1 MSHFPWLTLLIVLP
15 LLGSLALWLPSPL
28 RGRAREVALVFAL
41 AEVAVAVIAAAGF
54 DTSRAGEHQLVETHS
69 WIAAFGVSY
78 AVGVDGVG
86 LALVLMSVV
95 LVPLVVLAAWRE
107 QGSVHEATDGL
118 RRYLALALLLEAFMV
133 AVFAAR
139 DVFFFYV
146 LFEAMLIPVY
156 FMIGGFGADRSRRR
170 YAAVKFLLYS
180 LAGGLVMLIGVIA
193 LYMQGPGGPQGF
205 LTDNL
210 TGLSLDPS
218 VEKWLFV
225 SFFIAFAIKAPMFP
239 VHTWLPDAAEQ
250 APAGTSALLVGVLD
264 KVGTFGMLT
273 LCLPL
278 FPNASRWAAPFIIV
292 LAVVS
297 IIYGALLAIGQKNL
311 FRLVAYTSVSHFGFI
326 VLGIFAFT
334 STSISGSSFYM
345 VNHGLSTGG
354 LFLLVGYLV
363 ARRRSPDIADFGGL
377 QKQVPVL
384 AGLFLVVGLS
394 ALSLPGLSTFISE
407 FLVIVGTF
415 AAHPAAAIVASVGVV
430 LAAIYVLWTYQRVFT
445 GPLPTNTPD
454 QDVRELPALGRFADV
469 SLVERWAV
477 VPLIA
482 LMLVLGFWPRPAL
495 DLVRPS
501 AVTSV
506 QQVGAQDVPQTTATS
521 EAGK

>member
-1 MSHFPWLTLLIVLP
+1 MSHFPWLTVLIVLP
-15 LLGSLALWLPSPL
+15 LLGSLALWLPTPL
-28 RGRAREVALVFAL
+28 RGRAREVALTFSLLEVAL
-41 AEVAVAVIAAAGF
+41 AVVAAAGF
-54 DTSRAGEHQLVETHS
+54 DTSRAAEHQLAETHS
-69 WIAAFGVSY
+69 WIASFGVSY

-86 LALVLMSVV
+86 LVLVLMSVV

-107 QGSVHEATDGL
+107 QGSEHEATDAL

-156 FMIGGFGADRSRRR
+156 FMIGGFGADQARRR

-180 LAGGLVMLIGVIA
+180 LAGGLIMLIGVIG
-193 LYMQGPGGPQGF
+193 LYQQGPGGAQGF
-205 LTDNL
+205 LVDNL
-210 TGLSLDPS
+210 TGLTLDPTL
-218 VEKWLFV
+218 EKWLFV
-225 SFFIAFAIKAPMFP
+225 SFFVAFAIKAPMFP

-278 FPNASRWAAPFIIV
+278 FPNASRWAAPVIIV
-292 LAVVS
+292 RAVIS
-297 IIYGALLAIGQKNL
+297 ILYGALLAIGQKNL

-334 STSISGSSFYM
+334 STSIAGSSFYM

-354 LFLLVGYLV
+354 LLLLVGYLV

-377 QKQVPVL
+377 QKRVPVL

-394 ALSLPGLSTFISE
+394 ALSLPGLSTFVSE
-407 FLVIVGTF
+407 FLVIVGSF
-415 AAHPAAAIVASVGVV
+415 ARHPAAAVVATVGVV
-430 LAAIYVLWTYQRVFT
+430 LAAIYILWTYQRVFT
-445 GPLPTNTPD
+445 GTLPANTPEQDARGLKPLD
-454 QDVRELPALGRFADV
+454 QLSDLRGF
-469 SLVERWAV
+469 ERWAV

-482 LMLVLGFWPRPAL
+482 IMLVLGFWPAPAL

-501 AVTSV
+501 AATTVE
-506 QQVGAQDVPQTTATS
+506 QVAMQDVPVTTATP